1 MNKGIDNKVIDA
13 ISSYT
18 FCVIVSSD
26 DAGIKKYMNA
36 LATMPKANAIGM
48 PENMTISVT
57 APYKVPK
64 VNGLMRSPL
73 FYSDRF
79 FSTRQSWLATPS
91 ATTTASC
98 QMPSWH
104 TVSTVVVRKS
114 MRWFG
119 LLPKLHERGAMI
131 SRKRIRK
138 KRRWQYPPESSATH

>member
-79 FSTRQSWLATPS
+79 FFNKAVMTCNTICNDNSVMPNAIMAYGIHSGGAKVDEVVWPSTQ
-91 ATTTASC
+91 AS
-98 QMPSWH
+98 
-104 TVSTVVVRKS
+104 
-114 MRWFG
+114 
-119 LLPKLHERGAMI
+119 
-131 SRKRIRK
+131 
-138 KRRWQYPPESSATH
+138 